1 MPQVWQTFT
10 HNVVASNKGVS
21 IADIDIG
28 TTVYIKLKNQDAY
41 EGRWANIIVGSPGN
55 DVRIRINMGPQELP

>member
-1 MPQVWQTFT
+1 MKTAEMPQVWQTFT

-41 EGRWANIIVGSPGN
+41 EGR
-55 DVRIRINMGPQELP
+55 

>member
-1 MPQVWQTFT
+1 MKLKNILVEQQFAFT
-10 HNVVASNKGVS
+10 HIVVASNKGVS

-41 EGRWANIIVGSPGN
+41 EGR
-55 DVRIRINMGPQELP
+55 